1 MSDGKTATEI
11 RNLGT
16 CRVNYN
22 GRGIGYT
29 QGGVTVKITTDW
41 HDVVVDE
48 FGTVPLDAID
58 TGTNIEAT
66 IPLVQASLDNY
77 EDAFPTGTGTLSSTV
92 TFGRKVGTSITKAQ
106 LILDP
111 INEDDGIV
119 IYQAGCFD
127 VDELGYSNEGE
138 RVLNCHFKGYI
149 DESRADGDKVFRI
162 FGGMS

>member
-1 MSDGKTATEI
+1 MSSGKTSTEI

-16 CRVNYN
+16 CRINLG
-22 GRGIGYT
+22 GRDMGYT

-41 HDVVVDE
+41 HEVLVDE

-66 IPLVQASLDNY
+66 VPLVQASLDNY
-77 EDAFPTGTGTLSSTV
+77 ISAFSTGLNSPTDRV
-92 TFGRKVGTSITKAQ
+92 TFGKKVGSSITKVR

-111 INEDDGIV
+111 INESDGMV
-119 IYQAGCFD
+119 IYQAGCID
-127 VDELGYSNEGE
+127 VDELGYNNEGE
-138 RVLNCHFKGYI
+138 RVLGCHFKGYL
-149 DESRADGDKVFRI
+149 DEDRAAGDKVFRV